1 MANLTNKQK
10 KEWAGVLYL
19 KENLTQ
25 AEIAEKV
32 GVSRVTVNKWIKSE
46 MWEKH
51 KAGITITREEQI
63 GNMYR
68 QVAEINRNIEER
80 EEGKRFASP
89 KEADSLIKLAS
100 AIKQMEGDAGIA
112 DIISVGTRVIEWL
125 RQVDLEKAK
134 EFTRYIDAFIKAN
147 L

>member
-100 AIKQMEGDAGIA
+100 AIKKMEGDAGIA

>member
-51 KAGITITREEQI
+51 KAGITITLEEQI

-100 AIKQMEGDAGIA
+100 AIKKMEGDAGIA